1 MKRSIKKVAV
11 LGSGVMGSRIA
22 CHFAN
27 IGVEVLLLDIA
38 PRELLPAEEAKG
50 LTLESA
56 AVRNRIVNTSLET
69 AIKSNPAPLFSK
81 SFAKRI
87 QTGNFEDDMSK
98 ISQVDWI
105 IEVVVERLDIK
116 KSVFDQVEKYRKQG
130 TLITSNTSGIPIHM
144 MNEGRSEDFKAHFC
158 GTHFFNPPRYLQL
171 LEIIPTADTK
181 KEVVDFLMEFGD
193 KMLGK
198 TVVLCKDTPAFIGNR
213 IGVYSML
220 ALTHLV
226 DQLDLTVEEVDKYT
240 GPAMGHPKSATFRT
254 ADVVGLDTLVNV
266 ANGVDQNA
274 PNDEAKGVF
283 KLPAYITKMVE
294 NKWLGEKTK
303 KGFYEKVKATDGSS
317 EILSLN
323 LKTLEFGSQQKVK
336 SSTLEATKL
345 VEDIRKRMKVYE
357 QGTDKAATLFRAM
370 HYPLFEYVSKRVP
383 EITDDFFRID
393 DAMRAGFGWE
403 IGPFEVWDALG
414 VRETLAK
421 IQAEEKRLPGQTG
434 EVAQW
439 VHDML
444 ASGAESFYKVENGVR
459 HYYDIASKSYK
470 PIPGTEEL
478 IVLDH
483 IRDSKTIWK
492 NSGVSIIDL
501 GDGIINC
508 EFHTKMNTIGGDVI
522 QGINKA
528 IDLAEKE
535 YRGLVISND
544 GKNFSAGANIGM
556 IFMMAVEQDYDELNM
571 AVRMFQ
577 NTAMRL
583 RYSSIPVV
591 AAPFQLTLGG
601 GCEFSMHADFV
612 QLHAETYMGLVEFG
626 VGVIPG
632 GGGSKE
638 FALRASDEYKD
649 DQIVQ
654 NTLKDRFLT
663 IGQAKVSTSAVE
675 AFELGYLQ
683 KGKHAIT
690 MNRSRL
696 LADAKAKAIELAD
709 AGYVQ
714 PIPRTDIKVLG
725 NQGLGIVYVG
735 ADSMRA
741 GKYISDHDKKI
752 SEKLGYVMCGG
763 DLSAPTEVSEQY
775 LLDLERKAFL
785 ELCAERKT
793 LERIQHMLT
802 KGKPLRN

>member
-1 MKRSIKKVAV
+1 MRRINKVAV

-27 IGVEVLLLDIA
+27 VGVEVLLLDIV

-50 LTLESA
+50 LTLDHPQ
-56 AVRNRIVNTSLET
+56 VRNRIVNTSLDT

-87 QTGNFEDDMSK
+87 KTGNFEDDMSK
-98 ISQVDWI
+98 IADADWV

-116 KSVFDQVEKYRKQG
+116 KSVFDQVEKYRKAG

-144 MNEGRSEDFKAHFC
+144 MSEGRSEDFKSHFC
-158 GTHFFNPPRYLQL
+158 GTHFFNPPRYLPL
-171 LEIIPTADTK
+171 LEIIPTKDTK
-181 KEVVDFLMEFGD
+181 KEVVDFLMEYGD
-193 KMLGK
+193 KKLGK

-226 DQLDLTVEEVDKYT
+226 EQLDLTVEEVDKYT

-266 ANGVDQNA
+266 ANGLDQNA
-274 PNDEAKGVF
+274 PDDEARGVF
-283 KLPAYITKMVE
+283 KLPSYITKMVE

-303 KGFYEKVKATDGSS
+303 KGFYEKVKSADGSS

-323 LKTLEFGSQQKVK
+323 LKTLTYGPQQKVK

-357 QGTDKAATLFRAM
+357 QGTDKAAVLFRAM

-403 IGPFEVWDALG
+403 LGPFEVWDALG
-414 VRETLAK
+414 VRETIEK
-421 IQAEEKRLPGQTG
+421 IKNEEKRLPGQTG

-444 ASGAESFYKVENGVR
+444 ASGAESFYKVENGIR

-470 PIPGTEEL
+470 PIPGTEDL

-483 IRDSKTIWK
+483 IREQKTIWK

-522 QGINKA
+522 QGLNKA
-528 IDLAEKE
+528 IDIAEKD
-535 YRGLVISND
+535 YRGLVITND

-577 NTAMRL
+577 NTSMRI

-591 AAPFQLTLGG
+591 VAPFQLCLGG
-601 GCEFSMHADFV
+601 GCEFAMHADFV

-638 FALRASDEYKD
+638 FALRASEEYKD

-654 NTLKDRFLT
+654 NTLKERFLT

-675 AFELGYLQ
+675 AYELGYLQ
-683 KGKHAIT
+683 QGKYGIT
-690 MNRSRL
+690 MNRARL
-696 LADAKAKAIELAD
+696 LADAKAKAIELAE
-709 AGYVQ
+709 AGYTK

-741 GKYISDHDKKI
+741 GGYISEHDKKI
-752 SEKLGYVMCGG
+752 SEKLGWVMCGG
-763 DLSAPTEVSEQY
+763 DLSAPAEVSEQY